1 VRGSRLLIVATL
13 RTKRPLFE
21 KKRFLA
27 REGAYISLSPYTRR
41 GLIAQIALSQCE
53 GVYSTHRCHP
63 IQKEVSLT
71 KEPPSCDGIY
81 ALLAPYIR
89 RGFLHVKW
97 SILFEG
103 GNDAC
108 IGWQRCHPIQEKASS
123 QKAPC
128 KGSLAYEGGPLI
140 YCHLYTKR
148 SRFQKSPLAC
158 EGSLLIVATLYER
171 TLFM

>member
-1 VRGSRLLIVATL
+1 MQKSPEGGLSHVRGSRLLIVATL

-108 IGWQRCHPIQEKASS
+108 IGWQRCHPGLSHMRKVHSFIA
-123 QKAPC
+123 
-128 KGSLAYEGGPLI
+128 I
-140 YCHLYTKR
+140 YTR
-148 SRFQKSPLAC
+148 SVSFPKDPSC
-158 EGSLLIVATLYER
+158 
-171 TLFM
+171 M